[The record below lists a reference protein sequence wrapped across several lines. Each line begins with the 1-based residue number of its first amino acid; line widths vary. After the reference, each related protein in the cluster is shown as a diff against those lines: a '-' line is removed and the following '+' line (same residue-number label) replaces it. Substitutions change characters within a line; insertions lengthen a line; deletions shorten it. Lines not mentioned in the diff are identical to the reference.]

1 MAFSS
6 SVALQPGD
14 EIYLRYGGHSNAALF
29 TEYGFV
35 LALAEKA
42 HTFNGEVLIDCYV
55 EDLLR
60 SRENHTQK
68 CQLLK
73 DRNYWGDWTLHVE
86 DGVGRPSYRLLPVLR
101 LVHISLGP
109 TSGRELELW
118 ENTILGLAEVVSAEN
133 EHGARASLIEI
144 CERIT
149 RESEISTPIVKN
161 KMETAQG
168 AEHKGEGYLHA
179 LCMALVLWEEAH
191 RVAEFVKK
199 AVVDGI
205 EF

>member
-6 SVALQPGD
+6 AVALQPGD

-60 SRENHTQK
+60 SRENYAQK

-86 DGVGRPSYRLLPVLR
+86 DGVGYPSYRLLPVLR
-101 LVHISLGP
+101 LAHISLGP
-109 TSGRELELW
+109 TSGRELKLW

-144 CERIT
+144 CERVT

-161 KMETAQG
+161 KMEAARG
-168 AEHKGEGYLHA
+168 AEHKDEGYLHA
-179 LCMALVLWEEAH
+179 LCMALVLWEEAYQ
-191 RVAEFVKK
+191 VAELVKK